1 MSLKIDEV
9 ACDFYIDNE
18 KIDKIYI
25 GTELVYTSSEPEE
38 YDQTQV
44 YDISNIA
51 TEFIE

>member
-25 GTELVYTSSEPEE
+25 GTELVYDTEPEE